1 MATLEKTLR
10 NQLERTVKDAREE
23 AEMAAKASLE
33 QIGVGDA
40 APPDHLCEQ
49 ERELR
54 RKLRTHGRQLGDHA
68 DEKKKT
74 QQLDRLIEEVAYEHW
89 HRMLFA
95 RFLSENEL
103 LMYPDPREPVAIS
116 LEECDDLAPEEG
128 ARNGWELAARY
139 AARML
144 PQIFRPDSPVFQL
157 NLPPENQQALE
168 RMVAELPADV
178 FHASDSLGWV
188 YQFWQSKKKDEVNAS
203 EVKIGAREISA
214 VTQLFTEPYM
224 VSFLLDNS
232 LGAWWAGQ
240 RLSSETLRKA
250 TSEAELRKQASLP
263 GVPLEYL
270 RFAALEDDGWS
281 ITAGTF
287 NAWPKRFDELKVLDP
302 CCGSGHFLVASFLML
317 VPMRMAAE
325 NLSAREAVDAVLRE
339 NIHGLEI
346 DHRCVELAVFALALA
361 AWTYPSA
368 GGYRPLP
375 TLNVACTGL
384 SISSSLERWMAIL
397 EGQSLKMDLRFYFEQ
412 LYDLFNKA
420 PTLGSLINPHRFLG
434 SGLLDDRGMK
444 MLFETLRNAVKHEPS
459 ASERYELGVVAEGL
473 AKASELLAER
483 YTLVVTNV
491 PYLGRGK
498 QDDILRE
505 HIEKHYPLG
514 KADLATAFVLRCLE
528 FCAQGG
534 TEALV
539 TPQNWLFLTT
549 YTKLRTLLLEK
560 RQWNIVARL
569 GPSAFETISGH
580 VVNVALPM
588 ITASPPEK
596 DNLMAGIDVSGAA
609 KPDDKAAM
617 LRGEVA
623 APVVLIN
630 QAEQLRNPNA
640 IVTANEISSGFLL
653 NKFASALSGCS
664 AGDAIRFNRSFWEVQ
679 TLGNGTW
686 RFHQS
691 TVSSTKNYG
700 GQTEI
705 IFWENECGEMF
716 ELAQS
721 VRHLNHAAQ
730 NWLRGKPNWA
740 KPGVV
745 ISQMNNLP
753 VALYSGEIYDCNACA
768 VIPNDPENLPALWAF
783 CESGEHARAVRGI
796 DQSLK
801 VTPHNLLKVPFDLD
815 HWRRI
820 AAERFPNGLPEP
832 ESDDPTQWL
841 FHGRPDYSTAPLQ
854 VAVARLLGY
863 RWPAEHD
870 AEMRLSKR
878 ARGLVESCESL
889 SSLADEDGI
898 VCIPPVRGE
907 PAAADRLLNLLA
919 SAYGNRWTSSTLAD
933 LLKIS
938 DHAGKSLESWLR
950 DKFFPQHCDMFHH
963 RPFIW
968 HIWDGLPDGFAALVN
983 YHKLDRKNLETLT
996 FTYLGDWIS
1005 RQRQDIASGVDGA
1018 EERLAAAET
1027 LKKRLEL
1034 ILEGEAPH
1042 DIFVRWKPLHE
1053 QPIGWDPDLNDG
1065 VRINIRPFI
1074 SVSDV
1079 KKKGAG
1085 ILRERP
1091 KIDWKKDRGKEP
1103 QRSKEEYPWFW
1114 GWDEKTTDFIGG
1126 PEFKGER
1133 FNDCHYTIEF
1143 KQRARTRQLEMKEG
1157 RK

>member
-1 MATLEKTLR
+1 MTTLDKALR

-23 AEMAAKASLE
+23 AEKAAKASLE
-33 QIGVGDA
+33 QMGAGDA
-40 APPDHLCEQ
+40 APPDHLSEQ

-54 RKLRTHGRQLGDHA
+54 RRLRTHGRQLGDHA

-95 RFLSENEL
+95 RFLSGNGL
-103 LMYPDPREPVAIS
+103 LMYPDPHEPVAIS
-116 LEECDDLAPEEG
+116 LEECEDLAADEG

-157 NLPPENQQALE
+157 TLPPENQQALE
-168 RMVAELPADV
+168 RMVADLPADV
-178 FHASDSLGWV
+178 FFASDSLGWV

-240 RLSSETLRKA
+240 RLSSATLRKA
-250 TSEAELRKQASLP
+250 TSEAELIKQASLP
-263 GVPLEYL
+263 GVSLEYL

-281 ITAGTF
+281 IAAGTF

-302 CCGSGHFLVASFLML
+302 CCGSGHFLVATFLML

-325 NLSAREAVDAVLRE
+325 NLTAREAVDAVLRE

-346 DHRCVELAVFALALA
+346 DQRCVELAVFALALA
-361 AWTYPSA
+361 AWTYPDA

-384 SISSSLERWMAIL
+384 SISSSHERWMSIL
-397 EGQSLKMDLRFYFEQ
+397 EGQSLQMDLRFYFEQ

-444 MLFETLRNAVKHEPS
+444 MLLQALRDAVKHEPS

-473 AKASELLAER
+473 AKAAELLAER

-498 QDDILRE
+498 QDDMLKE

-528 FCAQGG
+528 FCAEGG

-560 RQWNIVARL
+560 RQWNVVARL
-569 GPSAFETISGH
+569 GEHAFDSSAAAGAFAAMAM
-580 VVNVALPM
+580 V
-588 ITASPPEK
+588 TASPPEK
-596 DNLMAGIDVSGAA
+596 DHLTAGIDVSAPRGQR
-609 KPDDKAAM
+609 PIYSDEKAAM
-617 LRGEVA
+617 LRGEVP
-623 APVVLIN
+623 APVVLLK
-630 QAEQLRNPNA
+630 QAEQLKNPDA
-640 IVTANEISSGFLL
+640 VITLAKSSGSPRLA
-653 NKFASALSGCS
+653 NFADAFQGSGL
-664 AGDAIRFNRSFWEVQ
+664 GDIERYRFRFWEVQ
-679 TLGNGTW
+679 SYTQCWDL
-686 RFHQS
+686 H
-691 TVSSTKNYG
+691 VSSPIHG
-700 GQTEI
+700 
-705 IFWENECGEMF
+705 FD
-716 ELAQS
+716 
-721 VRHLNHAAQ
+721 
-730 NWLRGKPNWA
+730 
-740 KPGVV
+740 
-745 ISQMNNLP
+745 
-753 VALYSGEIYDCNACA
+753 YSGMHFICKRRHPDGSRDESPLISIRGRQAWGKQGIA
-768 VIPNDPENLPALWAF
+768 IAWLGSLPASRYLGSMYDNSATAIIPKEQKLLPAIYAF
-783 CESGEHARAVRGI
+783 CKSPEFNKEVRKI
-796 DQSLK
+796 NQK
-801 VTPHNLLKVPFDLD
+801 MQVANATMVQVPFDLER
-815 HWRRI
+815 WQSL
-820 AAERFPNGLPEP
+820 AAEKFPNGLPEP

-841 FHGRPDYSTAPLQ
+841 FHGRPEESTSPLQ

-863 RWPAEHD
+863 RWPAEND
-870 AEMRLSKR
+870 AEMRLSER
-878 ARGLVESCESL
+878 ARRLVSSCESL

-898 VCIPPVRGE
+898 VCIPAVRGE

-919 SAYGNRWTSSTLAD
+919 TAYGNRWSNNTLAD
-933 LLKIS
+933 LLKQV
-938 DHAGKSLESWLR
+938 DHGGKSLESWLR
-950 DKFFPQHCDMFHH
+950 DKFFPQQCDLFHH

-983 YHKLDRKNLETLT
+983 YHKLDRKNLETLAY
-996 FTYLGDWIS
+996 TYLGDWIS
-1005 RQRQDIASGVDGA
+1005 RQRQDFATGVDGA
-1018 EERLAAAET
+1018 QERLAAAET

-1034 ILEGEAPH
+1034 ILEGEAPY
-1042 DIFVRWKPLHE
+1042 DIFVRWTPLNE

-1065 VRINIRPFI
+1065 VRINIRPFL
-1074 SVSDV
+1074 SVPDI

-1085 ILRERP
+1085 ILRDRP
-1091 KIDWKKDRGKEP
+1091 KVDWKKDRGKEP
-1103 QRSKEEYPWFW
+1103 LRSKEEYPWFW
-1114 GWDEKTTDFIGG
+1114 GWDEKTTDFTGG

-1133 FNDCHYTIEF
+1133 FNNCLYTVEF
-1143 KQRARTRQLEMKEG
+1143 KRQARERAKKEA
-1157 RK
+1157 R